1 MALNI
6 LIIGYGYV
14 GQQLGKLLTTNTS
27 YCVYATKRTYINQA
41 YGAQMI
47 FKPTME
53 LTEDDFPDVDY
64 VFYCASAD
72 THEVES
78 YQDTYVDEL
87 QHVLTLLTRKN
98 QPPKHFIYT
107 SSTSV
112 YEVNDGSWV
121 DENTEV
127 SAQDPFAQML
137 LAGEQLVAQAPF
149 PGTTVRFSGIY
160 GPNRHPL
167 LNKLMQ
173 GNANFCHST
182 RYSNRIHVIDCAR
195 ALDHVMRIQDSE
207 GLYIAS
213 DSEPTPIN
221 TIISWLSTKTGI
233 PMPEARQHEALETEG
248 GRGGNKRASNA
259 RLLATGFRLDYQ
271 NFHQGFQQILIDNK
285 IISHEDHN
293 SSAS

>member
-14 GQQLGKLLTTNTS
+14 GQQLGKLLTANINYS
-27 YCVYATKRTYINQA
+27 VYATKRTYINQA
-41 YGAQMI
+41 HGAQMI

-87 QHVLTLLTRKN
+87 QHVLTLLTKKKN
-98 QPPKHFIYT
+98 HPPKHFIYT

-121 DENTEV
+121 YENTEV

-137 LAGEQLVAQAPF
+137 LAGE
-149 PGTTVRFSGIY
+149 
-160 GPNRHPL
+160 
-167 LNKLMQ
+167 
-173 GNANFCHST
+173 
-182 RYSNRIHVIDCAR
+182 
-195 ALDHVMRIQDSE
+195 
-207 GLYIAS
+207 
-213 DSEPTPIN
+213 
-221 TIISWLSTKTGI
+221 KTGCTS
-233 PMPEARQHEALETEG
+233 PFSWHDRPVQRHLWP
-248 GRGGNKRASNA
+248 
-259 RLLATGFRLDYQ
+259 
-271 NFHQGFQQILIDNK
+271 
-285 IISHEDHN
+285 
-293 SSAS
+293 